1 MRSTLTGIFALTA
14 GLLLA
19 LPVFGQ
25 TVGDITGVVTDA
37 SGGVIVGATVTVTN
51 PQTNFT
57 RAATTNTSGIYNF
70 PALQPGVYNVRA
82 ELQGFQSEIRNGV
95 ELQVQQ
101 TARIDFQLRVGG
113 VAETIEVTGGAPLL
127 NTENA
132 SLGTVVD
139 GQRIVDLPLNG
150 RNFLSLVSESPNVSA
165 GFNTNGGTSTGAAS
179 TRLGGD
185 RANQSF
191 AVSGS
196 RREFNNYSIDG
207 VVNTEPNFNAYLFLP
222 SIDAIQEF
230 KVQTGIYSAE
240 FGRGIGQVNVST
252 KSGTNQYHGTLFEFL
267 RNSALDARPFG
278 FTTVVPQKSPF
289 KQNQYGFTLGGPLS
303 IPKVF
308 NGKDRLFFMSNF
320 EGFRS
325 RQQIQQVYTTAPAI
339 FRTGDFS
346 SLLPNTIIRDPA
358 NRDAN
363 GNKLPFTG
371 NIIPQSKLSSIPQA
385 LLQYYPLPNVPSAGN
400 SNNFL
405 NLQNNA
411 SDKDEF
417 TQRVDFVESSKSTWF
432 GRYSFDTDHVV
443 IPALYLNGNILDVT
457 ARQAVISNTRILSPN
472 IVNEARFGV
481 NYFHNVNAF
490 DTSNKPQYDLMT
502 QLGLQ
507 LGTNWTSFENGIP
520 GIIGLTGYSSF
531 GSNTEGPYQFRDANF
546 DWNDSI
552 AWTHGKHSM
561 KFGGSIVRVR
571 FNTLGNAFPR
581 GQFSIGNNATGY
593 SFADYMAGYIGTSWK
608 AASENIAQE
617 RATNQAYFVTDT
629 WKVRPG
635 LTIDAGFR
643 YELMPPYSYKNDT
656 ASNWQVPFYAYT
668 PADAVGHPH
677 PVLVRVGSG
686 DVYGGNIPVR
696 FDPAIPVVRDGRL
709 GPNLIQTDYHD
720 FAPRLGIAYSPR
732 ANWTIRVGGG
742 IFYAQEGGAPSYYDN
757 TRNFA
762 GRLNPSASATL
773 NNITWAD
780 PYLLKN
786 GNPCGTTPP
795 LVCATLP
802 GPTLVTYDRRTP
814 YMAQWTGNVEHQ
826 IGKSTV
832 VEIGYVGSVS
842 HFLQRFHNINN
853 PIPGPG
859 STASRTP
866 WPELGAMQFVDS
878 DVNAR
883 YYAGTAKVTRRLSG
897 GLTFLAGYTY
907 GKSLDDGSGIRA
919 VTNDNGE
926 QNDACINPCERGRS
940 SFDQAQRFVA
950 SVLYDLPV
958 GKGRH
963 FMNHGGIANTVIGG
977 WRLSSIVTKGSG
989 FPTGIGTGTNR
1000 SNAGGDR
1007 PDAVPGQSVS
1017 PSNPST
1023 GQWFNIQA
1031 FALNQLYQW
1040 GNVGRN
1046 VITGPGVSTWD
1057 FSTLKDFPFA
1067 ERRFVEFRFEA
1078 FNFANHAN
1086 FGDPNASLTSNAVNS
1101 VTGVAIPGT
1110 GSFGTISSLRSGID
1124 MRELQFSLKVVF

>member
-1 MRSTLTGIFALTA
+1 MRTLTGIFALAA
-14 GLLLA
+14 GLVLV
-19 LPVFGQ
+19 LPASGQ
-25 TVGDITGVVTDA
+25 TVGEITGVVTDA
-37 SGGVIVGATVTVTN
+37 SGGVVVRATVTVTN

-57 RAATTNTSGIYNF
+57 RTSSTNTAGIYNF
-70 PALQPGVYNVRA
+70 PALQPGVYNVKA
-82 ELQGFQSEIRNGV
+82 ELQGFQTEVRNGV

-113 VAETIEVTGGAPLL
+113 VAETVEVTGGAPLL

-196 RREFNNYSIDG
+196 RREYNNYSIDG

-252 KSGTNQYHGTLFEFL
+252 KSGTNEYHGTLFEFL

-320 EGFRS
+320 EGLRS
-325 RQQIQQVYTTAPAI
+325 RQQIQQVYSTAPAI
-339 FRTGDFS
+339 FRTGNFS
-346 SLLPNTIIRDPA
+346 SLLPNTVIRDPSH
-358 NRDAN
+358 RDAN
-363 GNKLPFTG
+363 GNKLPFPG
-371 NIIPQSKLSSIPQA
+371 NIIPATELSAIPQD
-385 LLQYYPLPNVPSAGN
+385 LLQYYPLPNVPGAGN
-400 SNNFL
+400 ANNFL

-417 TQRVDFVESSKSTWF
+417 TQRVDFVENSKSTWF
-432 GRYSFDTDHVV
+432 GRYSFDSDHVV
-443 IPALYLNGNILDVT
+443 TPALYLNGNILDVA
-457 ARQAVISNTRILSPN
+457 ARQGVISNTRIVSPN
-472 IVNEARFGV
+472 MVNEARFGV

-490 DTSNKPQYDLMT
+490 DTSFKPQYDVMT

-531 GSNTEGPYQFRDANF
+531 GSNTEGPYQFRDATF
-546 DWNDSI
+546 EWNDSL
-552 AWTHGKHSM
+552 AWTRGKHSM
-561 KFGGSIVRVR
+561 KFGASIERVR
-571 FNTLGNAFPR
+571 YNTLGNAFPR
-581 GQFSIGNNATGY
+581 GQFSIGNSATGY
-593 SFADYMAGYIGTSWK
+593 SFADYMSGYIGTTWK
-608 AASENIAQE
+608 AAAQNVAQE

-629 WKVRPG
+629 WKLQPN
-635 LTIDAGFR
+635 LTIDVGVR

-656 ASNWQVPFYAYT
+656 ASNWQVPYYAYT
-668 PADAVGHPH
+668 PAEAVGHPH

-686 DVYGGNIPVR
+686 DVYAGNIPIR
-696 FDPAIPVVRDGRL
+696 FDPAVQVVRDGRL
-709 GPNLIQTDYHD
+709 GPNLIQTDFHD
-720 FAPRLGIAYSPR
+720 FAPRLGIAYSPH
-732 ANWTIRVGGG
+732 ANWTIRLGGG
-742 IFYAQEGGAPSYYDN
+742 FFYAQEGGAPSYYDN
-757 TRNFA
+757 TRNFS
-762 GRLNPSASATL
+762 GRLNPTASATL

-780 PYLLKN
+780 PYLLKAS
-786 GNPCGTTPP
+786 NPCGTAPP
-795 LVCATLP
+795 LVCGTLP

-814 YMAQWTGNVEHQ
+814 YMAQWTGNIERQ

-832 VEIGYVGSVS
+832 IEIGYLGSVS

-866 WPELGAMQFVDS
+866 WPELGPMQFVDS

-883 YYAGTAKVTRRLSG
+883 YYAGTAKITRRLSG
-897 GLTFLAGYTY
+897 GLTFLAGYTF

-926 QNDACINPCERGRS
+926 QNDACINPCERGPS
-940 SFDQAQRFVA
+940 SFNQAQRFVA
-950 SVLYDLPV
+950 SVLYDLPA

-963 FMNHGGIANTVIGG
+963 FLNHGGITNAVIGG
-977 WRLSSIVTKGSG
+977 WRLSSIVTLGSG
-989 FPTGIGTGTNR
+989 FPTGVGTGTNR

-1007 PDAVPGQSVS
+1007 PNSVPGQSVS
-1017 PSNPST
+1017 LSNPT
-1023 GQWFNIQA
+1023 TAEWFNIQA

-1046 VITGPGVSTWD
+1046 VITGPGVNTWD

-1078 FNFANHAN
+1078 FNFANHPN

-1101 VTGVAIPGT
+1101 ATGVAIPGT